1 MELLVER
8 GAPAD
13 VADGSG
19 RTPLFLAVKA
29 CVDSY
34 WTERRSSESVEALLV
49 SIGATRLRRL
59 GFRIVSPIESPE
71 LRLYELLAKEDSD
84 AYTSTEVMAATGEY
98 RVG

>member
-34 WTERRSSESVEALLV
+34 WTERRSSESVEALLRAGASV
-49 SIGATRLRRL
+49 SGVPYPSGYAEVDDLL
-59 GFRIVSPIESPE
+59 GSHGGR
-71 LRLYELLAKEDSD
+71 A
-84 AYTSTEVMAATGEY
+84 G
-98 RVG
+98 